1 MKELFVEELPQ
12 YHKGRL
18 GKAEAPCFYDEKRAE
33 SLNGDA
39 NPFVEVRVGGAA
51 VSVRYAEPVQ
61 LERVMDTAKT

>member
-1 MKELFVEELPQ
+1 MKNCFNITQE
-12 YHKGRL
+12 GL